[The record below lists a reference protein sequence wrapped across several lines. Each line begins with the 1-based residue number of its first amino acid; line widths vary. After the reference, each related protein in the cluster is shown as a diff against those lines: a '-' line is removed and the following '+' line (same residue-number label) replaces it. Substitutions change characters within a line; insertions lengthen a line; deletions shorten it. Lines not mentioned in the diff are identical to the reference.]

1 MEFRALVALLESHG
15 ELLTVRREVD
25 RNYEL
30 PALLAQAESREKAV
44 RFENVSGSDYPVV
57 GGVLT
62 SLRRWA
68 MGLGLPLASFDEPNA
83 LDNYVAGAVASP
95 LPANVTD
102 GGAVAEV
109 VIRGGDIDTGKLPA
123 PLFFSGDSHPF
134 ISAGLGFARDPSSGQ
149 QNVGF
154 YRVPVI
160 DRRRISLSA
169 GPTSHLRVIYKA
181 HGESG
186 KKLQVALAVGVPPAL
201 QIAAAADLPAGIS
214 DVDVAGALQRKPLEM
229 VRCQTS
235 DIMVPADAEFVLE
248 ATVNLDDWVD
258 NVMGEFGDQYGK
270 TNSPTA
276 MIDAITHRRDPMF
289 HVIMAGMN
297 REHNFLGRMLGY
309 HLRAGILDNLGEP
322 FPTVRDLCIDMTPQR
337 TGMRA
342 QVIVSVDKESDDEP
356 RAIIDAIYAM
366 QFGRFPLSMLMY
378 RIVVVDQDVDIRD
391 HREIDWAIASRMNSA
406 QQFLVYEDKTGRGA
420 AVTRLGYDATAPIGL
435 RDALRRPDIPGEEQY
450 RLDDYLLDD

>member
-1 MEFRALVALLESHG
+1 LEFRALVALLESRG
-15 ELLTVRREVD
+15 ELLAVRREVD

-44 RFENVSGSDYPVV
+44 RFERVAGSDFPVV

-68 MGLGLPLASFDEPNA
+68 LGLGLPVDTFDAPNA
-83 LDNYVAGAVASP
+83 LEECVAGAVASP
-95 LPANVTD
+95 LAANVAES
-102 GGAVAEV
+102 GAVAEV
-109 VIRGGDIDTGKLPA
+109 VVSGDDVDTGRLPA

-134 ISAGLGFARDPSSGQ
+134 ISAGLGFALDAASGK

-160 DRRRISLSA
+160 DRRRVSISA
-169 GPTSHLRVIYKA
+169 GPTSHLRGIYNA
-181 HGESG
+181 HRENGA
-186 KKLQVALAVGVPPAL
+186 KLQVALAVGVPPAL
-201 QIAAAADLPAGIS
+201 QIAAAADIPAGIS
-214 DVDVAGALQRKPLEM
+214 DVDVAGALQREPLEM

-235 DIMVPADAEFVLE
+235 DILVPADAEFVLE

-276 MIDAITHRRDPMF
+276 TIDAITHRHDPMF

-309 HLRAGILDNLGEP
+309 HLRAGILGGLRAP
-322 FPTVRDLCIDMTPQR
+322 FPTVRDVCVDMTPQR

-342 QVIVSVDKESDDEP
+342 QVTVSVDKDSDDEP

-366 QFGRFPLSMLMY
+366 KFGRFPLSMLMH
-378 RIVVVDQDVDIRD
+378 RIVVVDPDVDIRD

-406 QQFLVYEDKTGRGA
+406 QQFSVYEDQTGRGA
-420 AVTRLGYDATAPIGL
+420 AVTRLGYDATAPIAL
-435 RDALRRPDIPGEEQY
+435 RETLRRPDIPGEEHY
-450 RLDDYLLDD
+450 DLDDYLADN